1 MKKIYCWLLGLL
13 ALITVPTIPG
23 KHVDAKI
30 TKHEKPVI
38 KEITQTTPLILQHAN
53 TLFTVDK
60 AIQQMSQHQSHWSH
74 YSHGSHYSHYSHQS
88 HQSHYSHY
96 SGY

>member
-1 MKKIYCWLLGLL
+1 MNKVYRWLLGLL
-13 ALITVPTIPG
+13 ALMTVPTIPG

-30 TKHEKPVI
+30 AKHEKPVI

-53 TLFTVDK
+53 TIFTLDE
-60 AIQQMSQHQSHWSH
+60 ATQQISQHQSHWSH
-74 YSHGSHYSHYSHQS
+74 YSHGSHSSHQS